1 MTARKKASKKRA
13 RKVERQNPLMLQV
26 MVDLHLLETIDKARA
41 EEPELSRAQM
51 VRTLLREALRARGVP
66 C

>member
-1 MTARKKASKKRA
+1 VTKPSGKRKASAKRT
-13 RKVERQNPLMLQV
+13 NPLMLQV
-26 MVDLHLLETIDKARA
+26 MVDKHMLEAIDKAR
-41 EEPELSRAQM
+41 ETSSIPDLSRAQM